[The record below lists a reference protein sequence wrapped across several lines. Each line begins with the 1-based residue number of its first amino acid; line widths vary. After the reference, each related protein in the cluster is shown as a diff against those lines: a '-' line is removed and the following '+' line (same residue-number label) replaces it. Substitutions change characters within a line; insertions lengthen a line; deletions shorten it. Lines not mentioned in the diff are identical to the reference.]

1 MILKRFLNKFFS
13 QNAMKETKD
22 ILKGDLKKTILILS
36 LPIMISNLL
45 QSTYNIT
52 DTFWVGRLG
61 SYAIAAVTVSFPI
74 VFLIISI
81 SMGIAVGSS
90 ILIAHAVGK
99 AFETKKESDKNKV
112 DVIVTQTFV
121 VLFFVL
127 SVVSILGFVFTPNI
141 VSLLSSDIHVYKSA
155 VIYLKTIFIGLLF
168 MIPYYVFEAAL
179 RAIGN
184 TKTPMKFVFISV
196 LINVIL
202 DPLMIFGIGPFPEM
216 GVFGAAL
223 ATVISRAVVSF
234 AAIYHL
240 IKNTYGINLNFSFI
254 KPKWDIIRDLFRL
267 GIPTSLEMSSISLSI
282 FILTSMVS
290 SLGTVTL
297 AAFGIVTR
305 LFSFFM
311 IPSLGISVAVSTV
324 VAQNFGAK
332 KIKRMF
338 LSLKESF
345 KVGLPII
352 SFISIITFIS
362 SKYIMSAFTT
372 DASVI
377 KMGTVFLR
385 IISPFIVFGFGRHL
399 FIGFFRGIK
408 RTDVAM
414 IISIV
419 DNFVFRL
426 AGVYILAFVF
436 NLGAMGIWW
445 SYPIMMILGLIMTY
459 LIYLKLKKKIKAKNV
474 DVKEIAIES
483 EVDEMILG

>member
-1 MILKRFLNKFFS
+1 
-13 QNAMKETKD
+13 MKETKD
-22 ILKGDLKKTILILS
+22 ILNGDLKKVIMNLS
-36 LPIMISNLL
+36 LPVMISNLL

-74 VFLIISI
+74 VFLIISL
-81 SMGIAVGSS
+81 SMGIGVGGS
-90 ILIAHAVGK
+90 ILIAHAIGK
-99 AFETKKESDKNKV
+99 AFKTKNEKDRKKV
-112 DVIVTQTFV
+112 DIIVTQAFV
-121 VLFFVL
+121 VLFL
-127 SVVSILGFVFTPNI
+127 MLTIISILGFIFAPNI
-141 VSLLSSDIHVYKSA
+141 VSLLSSDAEVYSNA
-155 VIYLKTIFIGLLF
+155 VIYLRTIFIGLVL
-168 MIPYYVFEAAL
+168 MIPYFIFEAAL

-223 ATVISRAVVSF
+223 ATVISRAIVSF
-234 AAIYHL
+234 IAIYHL
-240 IKNTYGINLNFSFI
+240 IKNTYGIRIDFSFVKPRLKII
-254 KPKWDIIRDLFRL
+254 KELLKL
-267 GIPTSLEMSSISLSI
+267 GIPTSLEMSSMSLSI
-282 FILTSMVS
+282 FVLTSLVS

-324 VAQNFGAK
+324 VAQNFGAGN
-332 KIKRMF
+332 IKRMF
-338 LSLKESF
+338 LSLKESA

-352 SFISIITFIS
+352 LPISFITFIFS
-362 SKYIMSAFTT
+362 RYIMSAFTT
-372 DASVI
+372 DIDVI
-377 KMGTVFLR
+377 NLGTAFLR
-385 IISPFIVFGFGRHL
+385 IMSPFIVFGFGRHL

-436 NLGAMGIWW
+436 NLGAIGVWW
-445 SYPIMMILGLIMTY
+445 SYPTMMIFGLILTY
-459 LIYLKLKKKIKAKNV
+459 ILYLKLKKGITAEKVK
-474 DVKEIAIES
+474 VKEVIIKS
-483 EVDEMILG
+483 EAEKQIIG